1 MPIHN
6 SLSPIDFH
14 IRNYRMILKSAG
26 ELTIEKIINSH
37 MELRPILHEK
47 AHLKEIDT
55 AAFIYSLLRLPPCMS
70 QVKKII
76 LGQSYSVFKK
86 NGWSK
91 MSRWKEVVAAG
102 RRRKMYWDGKD
113 TLAMYITSV
122 SDVDDVITLLTA
134 FQIEWNKL
142 HHILKNQNN
151 LADRTEALLDRD
163 GHDKIKKIWGAD
175 YYNFLTAIK
184 HREVNFNV
192 KLLAG
197 SYSEYAKATN
207 EWWHHIENSVR
218 SLHLADRP
226 VYFISSNTHSVV
238 NILTRFV
245 KDEEKILIDY
255 LNRTK
260 DSTLLTLWNE
270 IEKGRVPIFRE
281 HFLYYISKKYAK
293 LDTDFVKRKRSREHS
308 LGIHN
313 ISAGRFLDI
322 DAQVIEISK
331 LRNVKLDER
340 LGADT
345 KRLHKSE
352 AVIVNIDY
360 PLGWAA
366 YQVLT
371 ALSHRVDTIR
381 GIYIMGKAAAL
392 VGEIGDILIPTAMYD
407 QHSKNL
413 YNFSNC
419 FKRSDLVPFFK
430 SGSIFDNLKT
440 MTVKGTF
447 LQSESLIRKWY
458 EGGFGSIEME
468 GGPYLNAAYELLYY
482 NRYEENETVY
492 LNNLPFDLG
501 IIHYTSDT
509 PYSKAKNLGVRNLSF
524 EGVES
529 TYAASLAIVKKII
542 ETENKYI

>member
-1 MPIHN
+1 M
-6 SLSPIDFH
+6 L
-14 IRNYRMILKSAG
+14 LKSAG
-26 ELTIEKIINSH
+26 ELTIDKIINSH
-37 MELRPILHEK
+37 MEVKPLLHEK
-47 AHLKEIDT
+47 AHLKEVDT
-55 AAFIYSLLRLPPCMS
+55 SAFIYSLLRLPPSMS

-91 MSRWKEVVAAG
+91 ISRWKEVVSPG

-142 HHILKNQNN
+142 HQVLKNQNS
-151 LADRTEALLDRD
+151 LADKTKEILDAE
-163 GHDKIKKIWGAD
+163 GHEKIKKIWGPD

-184 HREVNFNV
+184 HREVSFTV

-207 EWWHHIENSVR
+207 EWWHHVENSAR
-218 SLHLADRP
+218 SSRLADRP
-226 VYFISSNTHSVV
+226 IYFISSNTHSVINV
-238 NILTRFV
+238 LTRFV
-245 KDEEKILIDY
+245 KEEESVLVDY

-260 DSTLLTLWNE
+260 DSNLLMLWNE
-270 IEKGRVPIFRE
+270 IERGSIPIFRE

-293 LDTDFVKRKRSREHS
+293 LDSDFIKRKKSREHTH
-308 LGIHN
+308 GIHT

-322 DAQVIEISK
+322 DAQVVEMCK
-331 LRNVKLDER
+331 LGNAKLDER
-340 LGADT
+340 VGVDT
-345 KRLHKSE
+345 KKLHKSE

-366 YQVLT
+366 YQILT
-371 ALSHRVDTIR
+371 AISHRVDSIR

-392 VGEIGDILIPTAMYD
+392 VGEIGDILIPTTIFD

-413 YNFSNC
+413 YSFSNT
-419 FKRSDLVPFFK
+419 FSRSDFAPIFK
-430 SGSIFDNLKT
+430 TGSIFDNLKT
-440 MTVKGTF
+440 MTAKGTF
-447 LQSESLIRKWY
+447 LQSAAMIKKWY
-458 EGGFGSIEME
+458 ESGFGSIEME
-468 GGPYLNAAYELLYY
+468 GGPYLNAVYELLYY
-482 NRYEENETVY
+482 NRYEENQSIHLT
-492 LNNLPFDLG
+492 NLPFDLG
-501 IIHYTSDT
+501 IVHYTSDT

-542 ETENKYI
+542 ETENKYL

>member
-1 MPIHN
+1 M
-6 SLSPIDFH
+6 SSTLSPVDFYIH
-14 IRNYRMILKSAG
+14 NYRMILKSAG
-26 ELTIEKIINSH
+26 ELTIEKIIQSH
-37 MELRPILHEK
+37 MEVKPILHEK

-55 AAFIYSLLRLPPCMS
+55 SAFIYSLLRLPPCMS
-70 QVKKII
+70 QVKRII

-86 NGWSK
+86 NGFSK
-91 MSRWKEVVAAG
+91 ISRWKEAVSPG
-102 RRRKMYWDGKD
+102 RRRKMYWDGKE

-151 LADRTEALLDRD
+151 LANKIKEVLDIE
-163 GHDKIKKIWGAD
+163 GHDKIQKIWGSD

-184 HREVNFNV
+184 HREVGFTV
-192 KLLAG
+192 RLLEG

-207 EWWHHIENSVR
+207 QWWHHIENSVR
-218 SLHLADRP
+218 RLRLADRP
-226 VYFISSNTHSVV
+226 IYFISSNTHSVV
-238 NILTRFV
+238 NVLTRFV
-245 KDEEKILIDY
+245 KEEEKLLIDY
-255 LNRTK
+255 LTRTK

-270 IEKGRVPIFRE
+270 IERGNVPIFRE
-281 HFLYYISKKYAK
+281 HFLYYISKKYSK
-293 LDTDFVKRKRSREHS
+293 LDTDFIRRKKSLENS

-331 LRNVKLDER
+331 LRNIKLDER
-340 LGADT
+340 LKADT
-345 KRLHKSE
+345 NKLHKSE

-371 ALSHRVDTIR
+371 AISHRVDNIR
-381 GIYIMGKAAAL
+381 GIYIMGKSAAL
-392 VGEIGDILIPTAMYD
+392 VGEIGDILIPTTFYD
-407 QHSKNL
+407 QHSKNS
-413 YNFSNC
+413 YSFSNC
-419 FKRSDLVPFFK
+419 FTRSDFTSLFK
-430 SGSIFDNLKT
+430 AGSVFDNLKT
-440 MTVKGTF
+440 MTAKGTF
-447 LQSESLIRKWY
+447 LQSASMIKKWY
-458 EGGFGSIEME
+458 EEGYGSIEME
-468 GGPYLNAAYELLYY
+468 GGPYLNAVYELLYY
-482 NRYEENETVY
+482 NRYEENQNIH

-501 IIHYTSDT
+501 IVHYTSDT
-509 PYSKAKNLGVRNLSF
+509 PYSKAKNLGVRNLSY

-542 ETENKYI
+542 ETENKYL